1 MQLPTGHTLTQLQGT
16 RLWKHPGHSQGIP
29 PPAPTQPH
37 TARGGIREQLPN
49 FGGENSDGE
58 LSGRWLLWHR
68 HRGTSRMQEQP
79 ANSACKHAFQC
90 LVVQKLFLQN
100 TNYIC
105 ILCCLIIHHRTDFS
119 GTNAELKMCYLRH
132 RESLF
137 KQEEILKAELS
148 PSSPDP
154 MWWMPSCFY
163 QLSPRLHLMQDLTW
177 KYSFFGEG

>member
-1 MQLPTGHTLTQLQGT
+1 MQLPTGHTLTQLQGA

-29 PPAPTQPH
+29 PPAPAQPH

-49 FGGENSDGE
+49 FGGETSDGE

-79 ANSACKHAFQC
+79 VNSACKHAFQS

-105 ILCCLIIHHRTDFS
+105 ILCCLIIQHQTDFS
-119 GTNAELKMCYLRH
+119 GTNAELKMCCLRH
-132 RESLF
+132 REALF

-148 PSSPDP
+148 PSSPHP
-154 MWWMPSCFY
+154 MWWMPSYLY

-177 KYSFFGEG
+177 KYSFFGAG